1 VKLPPIR
8 ILLVDDHDIVREAI
22 SMLIASAQGLQLVGS
37 AATGEEAVLAA
48 QRLRPDVIV
57 MDLGLPGLSGMDATR
72 NIIADLPNTRVI
84 AFSGHRTREYVQQA
98 FAAGARGYVLK
109 ESAGMDL
116 LSAVSAV
123 AAGHRYTS
131 PAVTSLVA

>member
-1 VKLPPIR
+1 MPPIR
-8 ILLVDDHDIVREAI
+8 TLLVDDHDIVREAI
-22 SMLIASAQGLQLVGS
+22 SMLLASAQGIQLVGS
-37 AATGEEAVLAA
+37 AATGEEAVVEA

-57 MDLGLPGLSGMDATR
+57 MDLGLPGMSGMDATR
-72 NIIADLPNTRVI
+72 NIIADLPNTRIV
-84 AFSGHRTREYVQQA
+84 AFSGHQSREYVQQA

-123 AAGHRYTS
+123 AAGRRYTS
-131 PAVTSLVA
+131 PSVASLVA